1 METLLRNLRIGLR
14 QIRRQP
20 GLSTAVILTLGL
32 AIGANTAIFSFVN
45 ALLIRPFPFRDPDQL
60 VKIESIRGGQPG
72 KLSVREILDIQEQ
85 STMLEAVA
93 AHTNSAGGYNFS
105 GEGKPEEW
113 RTTLATG
120 NLFEVLGAPLALGS
134 TWPQLLDSIRDSRVV
149 LTYGVWQ
156 RSFGGRRDVIG
167 KTITLDNMP
176 GYVIQ
181 GVTAPGFDF
190 PRGIEIYR
198 SLGGFVNYGRRDSR
212 GLVGIARI
220 RQPHSVA
227 RFQAELDA
235 ISGRLATQ
243 FPDTNAGLGFRATEF
258 RTSYAGDLKS
268 YLVMLLAAVGFVL
281 LIACSNVVNLL
292 LSRALSREREMA
304 VRVAMGA
311 GRLDILGQ
319 LLTESLVLSFSA
331 AALGVA
337 LAYLWMKVLLAIIGA
352 ELPGWLVISMDARVL
367 AFTVVIAALTGI
379 VAGLAP
385 ALQAW
390 RAGVAESL
398 KESGRGSSGGRRAGR
413 LRDWLIAVEVAG
425 AVVLLAGAGLMIR
438 GFNLLLTQDK
448 GFRVESIQTFRVALG
463 LRYAKQQ
470 QKVQY
475 YERAHRDLAAI
486 PGVKEVAFIY
496 NPPLSRLDSVP
507 PPVRLEGQSMTEAF
521 RNPFVNLQMIS
532 DNYFEMMK
540 IPLKAGRFFASSDR
554 EETELVA
561 IVSERLA
568 KLLWPGQN
576 PIGKR
581 LLYNPARTPPNPYY
595 TVVGIAGNVQHRELG
610 GEPSLE
616 MYLSYRQWCNSNG
629 YMLVK
634 TGLAPREFEQR
645 AQQVMWAIDSE
656 QSVFDFHPYEQRIL
670 DSIWQLRLS
679 RVLLIVFGAVAL
691 ALAAIGIYGVMACL
705 VGQRTREMGIRLALG
720 ATPAGLKRL
729 VIADGLRPAAA
740 GIGAGILGA
749 VMLGRL
755 VGGMLRGFAPFDLTT
770 LAAVAATLLWVG
782 LAACYVA
789 ARRAAHVDP
798 AHTLRES

>member
-1 METLLRNLRIGLR
+1 
-14 QIRRQP
+14 
-20 GLSTAVILTLGL
+20 
-32 AIGANTAIFSFVN
+32 
-45 ALLIRPFPFRDPDQL
+45 
-60 VKIESIRGGQPG
+60 
-72 KLSVREILDIQEQ
+72 
-85 STMLEAVA
+85 
-93 AHTNSAGGYNFS
+93 
-105 GEGKPEEW
+105 
-113 RTTLATG
+113 
-120 NLFEVLGAPLALGS
+120 VLGAPLALGS
-134 TWPQLLDSIRDSRVV
+134 TWPQPLDRTRDSRVV

-167 KTITLDNMP
+167 KTITLDNAP

-198 SLGGFVNYGRRDSR
+198 SLGGLANDERRDSR

-220 RQPHSVA
+220 RKPHSVA

-235 ISGRLATQ
+235 IAQRLSTQ
-243 FPDTNAGLGFRATEF
+243 FPDTNAGLSFRATEF
-258 RTSYAGDLKS
+258 RTLYAGDVKP
-268 YLVMLLAAVGFVL
+268 YLVILLVAVGFVL

-292 LSRALSREREMA
+292 LSRALDREREMA
-304 VRVAMGA
+304 VRVAIGA
-311 GRLDILGQ
+311 DRLDIVWQ
-319 LLTESLVLSFSA
+319 LLTESVVLSFTA
-331 AALGVA
+331 AVLGVA

-352 ELPGWLVISMDARVL
+352 ELPGWLVISIDSRVL
-367 AFTVVIAALTGI
+367 AFTAVIATLVGI

-385 ALQAW
+385 GLQAS
-390 RAGVAESL
+390 RAGLAETL
-398 KESGRGSSGGRRAGR
+398 REAGRGNSGGRRAGR
-413 LRDWLIAVEVAG
+413 LRDWLIAGEVAG

-438 GFNLLLTQDK
+438 GFNRLQVQDK
-448 GFRVESIQTFRVALG
+448 GFKAESIQTFRVALG

-470 QKVQY
+470 RKVQY
-475 YERAHRDLAAI
+475 YEQAQRDLAAI

-507 PPVRLEGQSMTEAF
+507 PPVRLEGQSMAEAF
-521 RNPFVNLQMIS
+521 GNPYVNLQMIS

-540 IPLKAGRFFASSDR
+540 IPLKTGRFFTSFDR
-554 EETELVA
+554 EGTEPVA

-568 KLLWPGQN
+568 KLLWPGQD

-581 LLYNPARTPPNPYY
+581 MQYNPARPAPNPYH
-595 TVVGIAGNVQHRELG
+595 TVVGVAGNVQHRQLG

-616 MYLSYRQWCNSNG
+616 MYLSYRQRCDSNE

-645 AQQVMWAIDSE
+645 AQQVMWAIDPE

-679 RVLLIVFGAVAL
+679 RMLLTVFSAVAL
-691 ALAAIGIYGVMACL
+691 ALAAIGIYGVMSCL

-729 VIADGLRPAAA
+729 VIVDGLRPATV
-740 GIGAGILGA
+740 GIGAGVPGA
-749 VMLGRL
+749 TMASWL
-755 VGGMLRGFAPFDLTT
+755 VRGLLYGMGSFDPLS
-770 LAAVAATLLWVG
+770 LAGVAAVLLCAA
-782 LAACYVA
+782 LAACYVPASRA
-789 ARRAAHVDP
+789 ARVDP
-798 AHTLRES
+798 ASTLREN